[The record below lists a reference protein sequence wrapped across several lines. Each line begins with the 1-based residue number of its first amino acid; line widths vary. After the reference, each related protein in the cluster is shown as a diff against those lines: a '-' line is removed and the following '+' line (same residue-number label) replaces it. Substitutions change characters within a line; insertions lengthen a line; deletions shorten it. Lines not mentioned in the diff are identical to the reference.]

1 MFQKTINMIEVKNL
15 TKKFGKF
22 TALDGMNLTFTN
34 GKSVA
39 LIGPNGCGK
48 TTLIKAILGLNVIET
63 GDIMVDGESVRDH
76 FRYREKI
83 GYMPQIGR
91 YPENMTIEQTIK
103 MIQDT
108 RNVPEDELDTEL
120 LRDFE
125 LETLY
130 PKKMGTLS
138 GGTTQK
144 VSAVLAFMFNPK
156 IIILDEPTAGLDPL
170 ASEILKN
177 KIIKEKNKGKLIII
191 TSHLLSELDD
201 IVSEIVFMNEGKI
214 IVQQSVEDMMSE
226 HNSARISESIVSIL
240 KEMKK

>member
-1 MFQKTINMIEVKNL
+1 MIEVKNL

-22 TALDGMNLTFTN
+22 TALDDLNLSFTN
-34 GKSVA
+34 SKSIA

-48 TTLIKAILGLNVIET
+48 TTLIKSILGLNVIET
-63 GDIMVDGESVRDH
+63 GDILVDGKSVKDDY
-76 FRYREKI
+76 RYRKDI

-91 YPENMTIEQTIK
+91 YPENMSIGQTIK
-103 MIQDT
+103 MIKDT
-108 RNVPEDELDTEL
+108 RKISEIHLDTEL
-120 LRDFE
+120 LENFE
-125 LETLY
+125 LEKMY
-130 PKKMGTLS
+130 DKKMGTLS

-144 VSAVLAFMFNPK
+144 VSAVLAFMFDPK
-156 IIILDEPTAGLDPL
+156 VIILDEPTAGLDPL

-177 KIIKEKNKGKLIII
+177 KIIKEKNRGKLIII

-214 IVQQSVEDMMSE
+214 IVQQSVTDLMTERKSE
-226 HNSARISESIVSIL
+226 KISESIISIL

>member
-1 MFQKTINMIEVKNL
+1 MIEVKNL

-22 TALDGMNLTFTN
+22 TALDDLNLTFTN
-34 GKSVA
+34 SKSIA

-48 TTLIKAILGLNVIET
+48 TTLIKSILGLNVIET
-63 GDIMVDGESVRDH
+63 GDILVDGKSVKDDY
-76 FRYREKI
+76 RYRKDI

-91 YPENMTIEQTIK
+91 YPENMSIGQTIK
-103 MIQDT
+103 MIKDT
-108 RNVPEDELDTEL
+108 RKISETHLDIEL
-120 LRDFE
+120 LENFE
-125 LETLY
+125 LEKMY
-130 PKKMGTLS
+130 DKKMGTLS

-144 VSAVLAFMFNPK
+144 VSAVLAFMFDPK
-156 IIILDEPTAGLDPL
+156 VIILDEPTAGLDPL

-177 KIIKEKNKGKLIII
+177 KIIKEKNRGKLIII

-214 IVQQSVEDMMSE
+214 IVQQSVTDLMTERKSE
-226 HNSARISESIVSIL
+226 KISESIISIL

>member
-1 MFQKTINMIEVKNL
+1 MIEVKDL

-22 TALDGMNLTFTN
+22 TALDELNLTFTN

-226 HNSARISESIVSIL
+226 RNSARISESIVSIL

>member
-1 MFQKTINMIEVKNL
+1 MIEVKNL
-15 TKKFGKF
+15 TKRFGKF
-22 TALDGMNLTFTN
+22 TALDDLNLSFTN
-34 GKSVA
+34 TKSIA

-48 TTLIKAILGLNVIET
+48 TTLIKCILGLNVVET
-63 GDIMVDGESVRDH
+63 GDILVDGKSVKDDY
-76 FRYREKI
+76 RYRKDI

-91 YPENMTIEQTIK
+91 YPENMSIEQTIK
-103 MIQDT
+103 MIKDT
-108 RNVPEDELDTEL
+108 RKVSKTHLDTEL
-120 LRDFE
+120 LEDFE
-125 LETLY
+125 LEKMY
-130 PKKMGTLS
+130 EKKMGTLS

-144 VSAVLAFMFNPK
+144 VSAVLAFMFDPK
-156 IIILDEPTAGLDPL
+156 VIILDEPTAGLDPL

-214 IVQQSVEDMMSE
+214 IVQQSVEDLMTERKSE
-226 HNSARISESIVSIL
+226 KISESIISIL

>member
-1 MFQKTINMIEVKNL
+1 MIEVKDL

-144 VSAVLAFMFNPK
+144 VSAVLAFMFNPQ

-177 KIIKEKNKGKLIII
+177 KIIAEKEKGKLIII

-201 IVSEIVFMNEGKI
+201 IVSEIVFMNDGKV
-214 IVQQSVEDMMSE
+214 IVHQSVEELKTETQTSK
-226 HNSARISESIVSIL
+226 ISEGIVSIL
-240 KEMKK
+240 KEMKTS

>member
-1 MFQKTINMIEVKNL
+1 MIEVKNL

-22 TALDGMNLTFTN
+22 TALDDLNLTFTN
-34 GKSVA
+34 SKSIA

-48 TTLIKAILGLNVIET
+48 TTLIKSILGLNVIET
-63 GDIMVDGESVRDH
+63 GDILVDGKSVKDDY
-76 FRYREKI
+76 RYRKDI

-91 YPENMTIEQTIK
+91 YPENMSIGQTIK
-103 MIQDT
+103 MIKDT
-108 RNVPEDELDTEL
+108 RKTSETHLDTEL
-120 LRDFE
+120 LENFE
-125 LETLY
+125 LEKMY
-130 PKKMGTLS
+130 DKKMGTLS

-144 VSAVLAFMFNPK
+144 VSAVLAFMFDPK
-156 IIILDEPTAGLDPL
+156 VIILDEPTAGLDPL

-177 KIIKEKNKGKLIII
+177 KIIKEKNRGKLIII

-214 IVQQSVEDMMSE
+214 IVQQSVTDLMTERKSE
-226 HNSARISESIVSIL
+226 KISESIISIL

>member
-1 MFQKTINMIEVKNL
+1 MIEVKNL

-22 TALDGMNLTFTN
+22 TALDDLNLSFTN
-34 GKSVA
+34 TKSIA

-48 TTLIKAILGLNVIET
+48 TTLIKCILGLNVIET
-63 GDIMVDGESVRDH
+63 GDILVDGKSVKDDYV
-76 FRYREKI
+76 YRKDI

-91 YPENMTIEQTIK
+91 YPENMSIEQTIK
-103 MIQDT
+103 MIKDT
-108 RNVPEDELDTEL
+108 RKVSETHLDTEL
-120 LRDFE
+120 LEDFE
-125 LETLY
+125 LEKMY
-130 PKKMGTLS
+130 DKKMGTLS

-144 VSAVLAFMFNPK
+144 VSAVLAFMFDPK
-156 IIILDEPTAGLDPL
+156 VIILDEPTAGLDPL

-214 IVQQSVEDMMSE
+214 IVQQSVTDLMTERKSE
-226 HNSARISESIVSIL
+226 KISESIISIL

>member
-1 MFQKTINMIEVKNL
+1 MIEVKNL

-22 TALDGMNLTFTN
+22 TALDDLNLSFTN
-34 GKSVA
+34 TKSIA

-48 TTLIKAILGLNVIET
+48 TTLIKCILGLNVIET
-63 GDIMVDGESVRDH
+63 GDILVDGKSVKDDYV
-76 FRYREKI
+76 YRKDI

-91 YPENMTIEQTIK
+91 YPENMSIEQTIK
-103 MIQDT
+103 MIKDT
-108 RNVPEDELDTEL
+108 RKVSEMHLDTEL
-120 LRDFE
+120 LEDFE
-125 LETLY
+125 LEKMY
-130 PKKMGTLS
+130 DKKMGTLS

-144 VSAVLAFMFNPK
+144 VSAVLAFMFDPK
-156 IIILDEPTAGLDPL
+156 VIILDEPTAGLDPL

-214 IVQQSVEDMMSE
+214 IVQQSVTDLMTERKSE
-226 HNSARISESIVSIL
+226 KISESIISIL